1 MTQLETPGKIIFYKY
16 IYEIYNMYIFHIYIS
31 HIYFIYR
38 WNPDTLF
45 GLSINNT
52 YKSWWLKQPIVI

>member
-31 HIYFIYR
+31 HIYFIIDEILIHY
-38 WNPDTLF
+38 LA
-45 GLSINNT
+45 
-52 YKSWWLKQPIVI
+52 YQ